1 LNRIGRKN
9 KNLNLER
16 KGKIIE
22 IIVIILM
29 ILEENKIVKI
39 MTIEE
44 DQDQEEDLL
53 LREVVAEIDL
63 IVIII
68 KDSIDQL
75 NLSPMNLA

>member
-1 LNRIGRKN
+1 
-9 KNLNLER
+9 
-16 KGKIIE
+16 
-22 IIVIILM
+22 M